1 MYVPLSD
8 DSRFSLSKSQLRQDL
23 FVLDEL
29 ELKEQGYFVE
39 FRATNR
45 VDISNTWLLE
55 KEFGWQGILAE
66 PSRYWHKSL
75 IENRTAH
82 IVTDCVWSETGIEM
96 LFNEVNNSLASYG
109 PELSTLDIFSSC
121 DTHSGRRQSGT
132 KYSVK
137 TISLLDL
144 LDKFQAPTTIDYLS
158 IDAEGSEFEILDN
171 FDFDRYTIK
180 IITCEHNYTPMRAKI
195 FDLLTSKGY
204 QRKHQTVSRWDDWYV
219 LS

>member
-1 MYVPLSD
+1 MYVPLSND
-8 DSRFSLSKSQLRQDL
+8 PRFSLSKSQLRQDL

-39 FRATNR
+39 FGATNG

-66 PSRYWHKSL
+66 PSNYWHESL
-75 IENRTAH
+75 IKNRTAH

-121 DTHSGRRQSGT
+121 DTHSSRRQSGT
-132 KYSVK
+132 KYPVK

-158 IDAEGSEFEILDN
+158 IDTEGSEFEILDN

-180 IITCEHNYTPMRAKI
+180 IITCEHNYTPMREKI

-204 QRKHQTVSRWDDWYV
+204 QQKHQTVTRCDDWYV